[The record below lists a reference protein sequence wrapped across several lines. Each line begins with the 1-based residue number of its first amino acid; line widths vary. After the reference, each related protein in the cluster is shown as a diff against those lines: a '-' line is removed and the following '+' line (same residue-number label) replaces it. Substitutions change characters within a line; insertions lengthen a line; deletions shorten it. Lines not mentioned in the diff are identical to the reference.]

1 MPTRRATIKSL
12 LAIVALSLLAAASAV
27 QAQPFAYITNQ
38 NSNNVSVIDIATNT
52 VVATVAVGLNPE
64 GVAVNPVDALVYVAN
79 FNSNN
84 VSVIDTASNTAVGSV
99 AVGTG
104 PRGVA
109 VNPAGTRVYVTNYN
123 SNNVSVI
130 DTATGTVVATV
141 PVGVLPWGV
150 AANPDGTRVYVA
162 NFNSGTVSVIDTAT
176 DTVVGTVA
184 VFGAHSVAV
193 NRAGSRVYVAKSNGF
208 VAVIDTTTNPNTV
221 AATVTVG
228 GVPQTVAVNPADTR
242 VYVTNADPASDGV
255 SVIDT
260 ANNSVVATVAVGS
273 GPIGVAVNPA
283 GTRAYVANFGS
294 NNVSVIDTT
303 TNAVV
308 ATVPVG
314 TNPVAFGLFIGPA
327 PLTLISVQSRKDH
340 GSAGTHNLPVDT
352 GVPITGAV
360 TVESRVIGSGHRIV
374 FVFSKPVTALSSAT
388 AVNGAGQAV
397 PGTVSAIG
405 SEITV
410 TLPGVPDNSRV
421 LITLTGV
428 NGTIDATA
436 AVGFLVGDVNNTR
449 SVNSSDISGV
459 KARSGQATIASNFK
473 FDVNATGAINS
484 SDISAVKARSG
495 LTLP

>member
-1 MPTRRATIKSL
+1 MKSL
-12 LAIVALSLLAAASAV
+12 LAFVSVLLLAAASAV

-52 VVATVAVGLNPE
+52 VVTTVAVGINPE
-64 GVAVNPVDALVYVAN
+64 GVAVNPAGTPAYVTN
-79 FNSNN
+79 RNSNN
-84 VSVIDTASNTAVGSV
+84 VSVIDTASNMVVGTV

-123 SNNVSVI
+123 SNTVSVI
-130 DTATGTVVATV
+130 DTATNTVVATV

-150 AANPDGTRVYVA
+150 AVNPAGTLAYVA

-176 DTVVGTVA
+176 NAVVATVA

-193 NRAGSRVYVAKSNGF
+193 NSAGTRVYVAKSNGL

-221 AATVTVG
+221 VATVSVG

-242 VYVTNADPASDGV
+242 VYVTNSDNVSDGV

-260 ANNSVVATVAVGS
+260 ATNSVVATVAVGL

-294 NNVSVIDTT
+294 NTVSVIDTA

-327 PLTLISVQSRKDH
+327 AAAPLSLIGVQSRKDH
-340 GSAGTHNLPVDT
+340 GAAGTHNLPVDT

-360 TVESRVIGSGHRIV
+360 TVESRVIGTGHRIV
-374 FVFSKPVTALSSAT
+374 FVFSEPVTSLGSAT

-397 PGTVSAIG
+397 SGTVSAIG

-410 TLPGVPDNSRV
+410 TLPTVPDNSRV

-459 KARSGQATIASNFK
+459 KARSGQSTTALNFK
-473 FDVNATGAINS
+473 FDVNASGAINS
-484 SDISAVKARSG
+484 SDISAIKARSG
-495 LTLP
+495 LVLP